1 MSTALIALAKAH
13 ATKRHADRALV
24 AANASPQLMVAAGIH
39 PQAAAQV
46 HAMVAPLPEGPPL
59 ARGMSAVDRIAADE
73 PSLRAQYMVNAA
85 WRLTNADNYQIA
97 LRDEQRYLAAHFAA
111 AANRRAA
118 AERIDKHVGVLR
130 WVTAGDER
138 VHPRCRR
145 MEGRLFTARNLP
157 DGLVPGGVR
166 VGCRCRAVP
175 WGNPLWAIEV

>member
-1 MSTALIALAKAH
+1 MSTARALMAVTRAQV
-13 ATKRHADRALV
+13 TKRLNDTDRAV
-24 AANASPQLMVAAGIH
+24 AAAGASRELMVAAGID
-39 PQAAAQV
+39 PAAAAQV
-46 HAMVAPLPEGPPL
+46 HAMVAPLPAGPPY
-59 ARGMSAVDRIAADE
+59 ARGMSAVERIAADE
-73 PSLRAQYMVNAA
+73 PMLRALYMVNAA
-85 WRLTNADNYQIA
+85 RRLSAGG
-97 LRDEQRYLAAHFAA
+97 RDEERFLAAHLAA
-111 AANRRAA
+111 AANRQVAA
-118 AERIDKHVGVLR
+118 QRIDQHVGVLR